1 MRTPLDLS
9 RRQLLTGATAG
20 AAALLLQDNKMQA
33 QAAPGKTTVF
43 THTTVVTIDNVQ
55 KDVALAVDGGII
67 AAIGPTDAILQK
79 YPQAEVYDGRGKALF
94 PGLINCHAHLNA
106 TIARGF
112 NEDYGFPNS
121 MRLAASPNSFLSPEE
136 NTLMAVVG
144 ALEAMRS
151 GATTVVQNTGNI
163 GPAATEL
170 SKTGLRWVFAESA
183 RDSETVSGAM
193 SPEQLMKSEP
203 PKFSPKLRDEG
214 LQRIN
219 DLFSKWHGKEGGR
232 ISVFPAAGLAESSS
246 PELLRAVREFAEKHN
261 LGYTVHLGQTH
272 AEVNYMVKYH
282 GLRPAEFLSKA
293 DFLGPRVFLGHC
305 RYVDDSEIALMGRS
319 RSIISHQAPMAGNR
333 GVLPPIAKMRAA
345 GCTIANGTDNN
356 TNDSFEVMRI
366 ALVTERISRGDD
378 PTPGLYPQPED
389 MLADATLG
397 GSQAVNQAKTIGSLE
412 VGKKAD
418 ILVLDTQRIHLVPAM
433 RIVSAWIHN
442 GQPSDIES
450 VMIDGQFV
458 MRNRKILTMD
468 EDAIIKEASAAGERA
483 WNKVMEAGH
492 VPIPGHPNL

>member
-9 RRQLLTGATAG
+9 RRQVLTGAAAG
-20 AAALLLQDNKMQA
+20 AAALLLQNKAGA
-33 QAAPGKTTVF
+33 QSAPGRTTVF

-55 KDVALAVDGGII
+55 KDVALAVNNGII
-67 AAIGPTDAILQK
+67 ADIGPTDAVLQK
-79 YPQAEVYDGRGKALF
+79 YPQAEIYEGRGKALF
-94 PGLINCHAHLNA
+94 PGLVNCHAHLNA
-106 TIARGF
+106 TIARGY

-121 MRLAASPNSFLSPEE
+121 NRLAVSPNSLMSREE

-151 GATTVVQNTGNI
+151 GATTVIQVAGNI
-163 GPAATEL
+163 GNTAPDLA
-170 SKTGLRWVFAESA
+170 KTGVRWVFAESI
-183 RDSETVSGAM
+183 RDAENVSGPM
-193 SPEQLMKSEP
+193 SPEGLSRSEP
-203 PKFSPKLRDEG
+203 PKFSAKSREEG
-214 LQRIN
+214 MQRIN
-219 DLFSKWHGKEGGR
+219 DLYSTWHGKENGR
-232 ISVFPAAGLAESSS
+232 ISVFPSAGLAETSS
-246 PELLRAVREFAEKHN
+246 PELLRAVREFAEKHD

-272 AEVNYMVKYH
+272 AEVDFMVKYH

-293 DFLGPRVFLGHC
+293 DYLGPRFFAGHC
-305 RYVDDSEIALMGRS
+305 RYLNDSEIALLGRS
-319 RSIISHQAPMAGNR
+319 KSIVSHQAPMAGNR
-333 GVLPPIAKMRAA
+333 GVLPPIAKLRAA
-345 GCTIANGTDNN
+345 GATIANGTDNN

-397 GSQAVNQAKTIGSLE
+397 GSEAANQAKAIGSLE

-418 ILVLDTQRIHLVPAM
+418 ILVVDTQRIHLVPAM

-450 VMIDGQFV
+450 IMIDGQFV
-458 MRNRKILTMD
+458 MRDRKILTVD
-468 EDAIIKEASAAGERA
+468 EAAIIKEASAIGERV
-483 WNKVMEAGH
+483 WTKVQEAGH
-492 VPIPGHPNL
+492 VPIPGHPKL

>member
-9 RRQLLTGATAG
+9 RRQVLTGAAAG
-20 AAALLLQDNKMQA
+20 AAALLLQNKAGA
-33 QAAPGKTTVF
+33 QSAPGRTTVF

-55 KDVALAVDGGII
+55 KDVALAVNNGII
-67 AAIGPTDAILQK
+67 ADIGPTDAVLQK
-79 YPQAEVYDGRGKALF
+79 YPQAEVYEGRGKALF
-94 PGLINCHAHLNA
+94 PGLVNCHAHLNA
-106 TIARGF
+106 TIARGY

-121 MRLAASPNSFLSPEE
+121 NRLAVSPNSLMSREE

-151 GATTVVQNTGNI
+151 GATTVIQVAGNI
-163 GPAATEL
+163 GTTAPDLA
-170 SKTGLRWVFAESA
+170 KTGVRWVFAESI
-183 RDSETVSGAM
+183 RDAENVSGPM
-193 SPEQLMKSEP
+193 SPEGLSRSEP
-203 PKFSPKLRDEG
+203 PKFSAKSREEG
-214 LQRIN
+214 MQRIN
-219 DLFSKWHGKEGGR
+219 DLYSTWHGKENGR
-232 ISVFPAAGLAESSS
+232 ISVFPSAGLAETSS
-246 PELLRAVREFAEKHN
+246 PELLRALREFAEKHD

-272 AEVNYMVKYH
+272 AEVDFMVKYH

-293 DFLGPRVFLGHC
+293 DYLGPRFFAGHC
-305 RYVDDSEIALMGRS
+305 RYLNDSEIALLGRS
-319 RSIISHQAPMAGNR
+319 KSIVSHQAPMAGNR
-333 GVLPPIAKMRAA
+333 GVLPPIAKLRAA
-345 GCTIANGTDNN
+345 GATIANGTDNN

-397 GSQAVNQAKTIGSLE
+397 GSEAANQAKTIGSLE

-418 ILVLDTQRIHLVPAM
+418 ILVVDTQRIHLVPAM

-450 VMIDGQFV
+450 IMIDGQFV
-458 MRNRKILTMD
+458 MRDRKILTVD
-468 EDAIIKEASAAGERA
+468 EAAIIKEASAIGERV
-483 WNKVMEAGH
+483 WTKVQEAGH
-492 VPIPGHPNL
+492 VPIPGHPKL